1 MEAIVANAKS
11 STPSA
16 FPPTDRPLPPFTV
29 TTRDGKVL
37 RSIEEVTEHLL
48 QPDRLSESALAQL
61 LQDLAAG
68 TDSPLQDPKRA
79 TSERQI
85 QVHIH
90 DDENL
95 FSLVDDSNRAMFEF
109 EHNCPPS
116 PYRDAVINAVSSLTW
131 AIKGRED
138 TPATAAIRARSLADL
153 LATRAKQ
160 AD

>member
-1 MEAIVANAKS
+1 VANAKS

-16 FPPTDRPLPPFTV
+16 FLPTDHPLPPFTV
-29 TTRDGKVL
+29 TTRHGRVL
-37 RSIEEVTEHLL
+37 TSVEEVAEHLL
-48 QPDRLSESALAQL
+48 QADRLSEPALERL
-61 LQDLAAG
+61 LQDLDAG
-68 TDSPLQDPKRA
+68 ADSPLQDPKRA

-85 QVHIH
+85 QVHVH
-90 DDENL
+90 DDEN
-95 FSLVDDSNRAMFEF
+95 FFGLVDDSNRAMFEL
-109 EHNCPPS
+109 EQNCPPS
-116 PYRDAVINAVSSLTW
+116 HYRDMVINAVSALTW